1 MFGRGLYGK
10 RFKESCGFR
19 MDKANERL
27 LQIVKHPAVFMH
39 LLVLAMFTAV
49 TMNVAL
55 AQDVQ
60 IATQAAEDT
69 RQLDSSLLKNQE
81 AFVKLENALLK
92 TLEATTVSAEVSG
105 RLSDWKVQ
113 EGHRISQGQ
122 LLGKV
127 NDRAAS
133 IQLQQMKTALDRAR
147 LKHKSDVE
155 LRLAESRTEVSKNE
169 LERAIAAN
177 TRIADT
183 FPLKEV
189 ERLKLLH
196 QTNLLEVERAQQ
208 DRQVGAL
215 EVIQAEDQ
223 FRAAEELVQRHQIRS
238 PVDGVIVSVRR
249 RLGEWVE
256 PGAEVLQ
263 IVNLDRLRIE
273 GFVPAISSAEIE
285 IGCSASVILTVG
297 KEQIRREAKVSFV
310 GHEVNPATGQ
320 IRIFLELPNSD
331 LSLKPGMRAQAQ
343 IKVDEL
349 KHE

>member
-1 MFGRGLYGK
+1 MV
-10 RFKESCGFR
+10 
-19 MDKANERL
+19 KANEKL
-27 LQIVKHPAVFMH
+27 LQNVKQPTLVLHRLIMALLPAVM
-39 LLVLAMFTAV
+39 VNM
-49 TMNVAL
+49 AL

-60 IATQAAEDT
+60 VTAQTAEKAK
-69 RQLDSSLLKNQE
+69 QLDSSSVKTQE
-81 AFVKLENALLK
+81 SFVKLENALLK
-92 TLEATTVSAEVSG
+92 TIEATTISAEVSG

-113 EGHRISQGQ
+113 EGHRVSQGQ

-127 NDRAAS
+127 NDRAAL
-133 IQLQQMKTALDRAR
+133 IQLQQVKTALDRAR
-147 LKHKSDVE
+147 LKHNSDIE

-169 LERAIAAN
+169 LERAVAAN

-196 QTNLLEVERAQQ
+196 QTNLLEVERAEQ

-215 EVIQAEDQ
+215 DVIQAEDQ
-223 FRAAEELVQRHQIRS
+223 FHAAEELVQRHQIKS

-273 GFVPAISSAEIE
+273 GFVPAISSTEIE
-285 IGCSASVILTVG
+285 IGSSASVILTIG
-297 KEQIRREAKVSFV
+297 KEQLRRDATVSFV

-320 IRIFLELPNSD
+320 IRVFLELPNLD

-343 IKVDEL
+343 IQVGEL